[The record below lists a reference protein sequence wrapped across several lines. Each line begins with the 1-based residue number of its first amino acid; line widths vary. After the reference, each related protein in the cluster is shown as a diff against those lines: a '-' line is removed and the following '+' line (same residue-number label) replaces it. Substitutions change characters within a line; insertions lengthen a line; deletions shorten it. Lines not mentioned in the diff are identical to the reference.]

1 MILLNFIIVVSK
13 KEEILMEKQILKKV
27 DEYRLELNSEL
38 LQLLAEE
45 RKIEEQREYNL
56 KQIISEIE
64 KKNLNN
70 IYGRER
76 SITSKKIIS
85 LNK

>member
-1 MILLNFIIVVSK
+1 
-13 KEEILMEKQILKKV
+13 MEKQILKKV

-45 RKIEEQREYNL
+45 RQIEEQREYNL

-76 SITSKKIIS
+76 SVTSKKIIS